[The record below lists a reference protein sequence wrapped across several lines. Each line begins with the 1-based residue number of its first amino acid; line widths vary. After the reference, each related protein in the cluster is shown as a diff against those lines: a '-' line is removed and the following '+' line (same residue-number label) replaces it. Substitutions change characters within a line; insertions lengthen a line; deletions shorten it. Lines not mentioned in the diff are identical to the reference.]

1 MPYQLSHGRSGSAS
15 VMVRNRFLV
24 LLGGRDDTVY
34 ETPDVKA
41 LATLDII
48 DTVHSVV
55 VTNAGPSMKVARRI
69 CGACLV
75 NETTL
80 WVVGGTDCYHG
91 TDITLH
97 SVESIDLHKN
107 PRLLVVPNK
116 QSPPRP
122 RLGRDDTTTN
132 MAATSSFFAPNSVWT
147 LHPNLSLRVGREG
160 HAVAAVG
167 DGCILVVGGWDA
179 YYNDLPSVELIQTRG
194 MGQGVVRVAGLN
206 MARWRPTLSVV
217 TRTGKGAN
225 NDDSANSSNN
235 NSNKELAMVVGG
247 DGQDSIEVL
256 EWSYSFFHQTH
267 DTKRKTNNST
277 TGRVRKRPHHGKE
290 SPKSVR

>member
-1 MPYQLSHGRSGSAS
+1 MNKNTKNNGLPASSLASATWQLLDSHPRKLPQGPRYSHATVSLFDGTLVVLGEYDANSARQASVLVYYSSHSKNHSGEWWEGPIMTMARADHCAQVCNGFVYAMGGEDTRSVERIPISAFSAQQTNPRALSAASSTTRTTTRTRTKASTRATWQTMPYQLSHGRSGSAS

-91 TDITLH
+91 TDITLN

-107 PRLLVVPNK
+107 PRLMVVPNK

-122 RLGRDDTTTN
+122 RL
-132 MAATSSFFAPNSVWT
+132 
-147 LHPNLSLRVGREG
+147 
-160 HAVAAVG
+160 
-167 DGCILVVGGWDA
+167 
-179 YYNDLPSVELIQTRG
+179 
-194 MGQGVVRVAGLN
+194 
-206 MARWRPTLSVV
+206 
-217 TRTGKGAN
+217 
-225 NDDSANSSNN
+225 
-235 NSNKELAMVVGG
+235 
-247 DGQDSIEVL
+247 
-256 EWSYSFFHQTH
+256 
-267 DTKRKTNNST
+267 
-277 TGRVRKRPHHGKE
+277 
-290 SPKSVR
+290 